1 MHRATKT
8 CFFFEGS
15 LTDICF
21 QDSSIKGLGFSFPS
35 LGLDGLFDFFYV
47 QEMSEVQQ
55 QLKAADA
62 HFEKVGPVLT
72 GKTTQKCGF
81 VKESALIFSKIKD
94 DEI

>member
-1 MHRATKT
+1 M
-8 CFFFEGS
+8 FFVEGS

-21 QDSSIKGLGFSFPS
+21 QDSSIKGLGFSFPN
-35 LGLDGLFDFFYV
+35 LGLDGLFDFFNV

-72 GKTTQKCGF
+72 GKNDPKVWFCKGICIYFQ
-81 VKESALIFSKIKD
+81 
-94 DEI
+94 